1 MVVKNWG
8 AFMLSMRKSTSRSLV
23 LSAVSIAF
31 LGATTNVSLAA
42 SATQSGSK
50 LSAQICPDG
59 NPCPPVPEGSIDCTP
74 RAGKALPV
82 ECSLAPGK
90 GVNEPEGFDVS
101 SLPGIS
107 VTPGAAKSATK
118 FELGPLKAALGKYA
132 AMPVFFVNYGDGT
145 GYGSSSDLRSLN
157 SFPSSHI
164 YVQAGTYTITGYA
177 TVDGRT
183 ESTTMTVVIE
193 PSNQPDPTPD
203 KVNSGDWDPAATPKA
218 NAVIPVAS
226 TSSAGGLSIGTGGS
240 VIAEAVSQAPA
251 ASAAKAPVV
260 NARANQVVIV
270 SVPSLQDGT
279 DVVGRVK
286 IGNSWKILPTS
297 EVGDD
302 GVLTLPALTFSKA
315 GTYSVKLTLQT
326 GGSKYV
332 TVKIKK

>member
-1 MVVKNWG
+1 M
-8 AFMLSMRKSTSRSLV
+8 STSRKRAMQILAMSAMSLSFIV
-23 LSAVSIAF
+23 ATPSVSF
-31 LGATTNVSLAA
+31 AA
-42 SATQSGSK
+42 GATQSGSK
-50 LSAQICPDG
+50 ISAQICPDG

-74 RAGKALPV
+74 KAGKALPV

-90 GVNEPEGFDVS
+90 GVNEPEVLDVS

-107 VTPGAAKSATK
+107 VTPGAAKSATT
-118 FELGPLKAALGKYA
+118 FNLAPLKAALGKYA

-164 YVQAGTYTITGYA
+164 YVQPGTYTITGYA
-177 TVDGRT
+177 SVDGQT

-203 KVNSGDWDPAATPKA
+203 KVNSGDWDPAAKPKA
-218 NAVIPVAS
+218 NAVIPVAT

-240 VIAEAVSQAPA
+240 VIAEATSNVPS

-270 SVPSLQDGT
+270 SVPSLQAGT

-286 IGNSWKILPTS
+286 IGNTWRTLPKS
-297 EVGDD
+297 EVGE
-302 GVLTLPALTFSKA
+302 GGILTLPALTFSKA
-315 GTYSVKLTLQT
+315 GTYSVKLSLET
-326 GGSKYV
+326 GGSRYV

>member
-1 MVVKNWG
+1 M
-8 AFMLSMRKSTSRSLV
+8 STSRKRAMQILAMSAMSLSF
-23 LSAVSIAF
+23 LAATPSVS
-31 LGATTNVSLAA
+31 SAA
-42 SATQSGSK
+42 SATHSGSK
-50 LSAQICPDG
+50 ISAQICPDG

-74 RAGKALPV
+74 KAGKALPV

-90 GVNEPEGFDVS
+90 GLNEPEDLDVS

-107 VTPGAAKSATK
+107 VTPGAAKSATI
-118 FELGPLKAALGKYA
+118 FNLGPLKAALGKYA

-164 YVQAGTYTITGYA
+164 YVQPGTYTITGYA
-177 TVDGRT
+177 SVDGET

-203 KVNSGDWDPAATPKA
+203 KVNSGDWDPAAKPKA
-218 NAVIPVAS
+218 NAVIPVAT

-240 VIAEAVSQAPA
+240 VIAEATSNVPS

-270 SVPSLQDGT
+270 SVPSLQAGT

-286 IGNSWKILPTS
+286 IGNTWRTLPKS
-297 EVGDD
+297 EVGE
-302 GVLTLPALTFSKA
+302 GGILTLPALTFSKA
-315 GTYSVKLTLQT
+315 GTYSVKLTLES

>member
-1 MVVKNWG
+1 
-8 AFMLSMRKSTSRSLV
+8 MLFSRKHTMQILAMSAMSLSFIVSTPS
-23 LSAVSIAF
+23 
-31 LGATTNVSLAA
+31 VSLAA
-42 SATQSGSK
+42 GATQSSSK

-74 RAGKALPV
+74 KVGKALPV

-90 GVNEPEGFDVS
+90 GVNEPEGLDVS

-107 VTPGAAKSATK
+107 VTPGAAKSATI
-118 FELGPLKAALGKYA
+118 FNLGPLKAALGKYA

-164 YVQAGTYTITGYA
+164 YVQPGTYTITGYA
-177 TVDGRT
+177 SVDGET

-203 KVNSGDWDPAATPKA
+203 KVNSSDWDPAAKPKA

-240 VIAEAVSQAPA
+240 VIAEAVSQAPS
-251 ASAAKAPVV
+251 ASASKAPVV

-315 GTYSVKLTLQT
+315 GTYSVKLTLES

>member
-1 MVVKNWG
+1 
-8 AFMLSMRKSTSRSLV
+8 MLFSRKHTMQILAMSAMSLSFIVSTPS
-23 LSAVSIAF
+23 
-31 LGATTNVSLAA
+31 VSLAA
-42 SATQSGSK
+42 GATQSSSK

-74 RAGKALPV
+74 KVGKALPV

-90 GVNEPEGFDVS
+90 GVNEPEGLDVS

-107 VTPGAAKSATK
+107 VTPGAAKSATI
-118 FELGPLKAALGKYA
+118 FNLGPLKAALGKYA

-164 YVQAGTYTITGYA
+164 YVQPGTYTITGYA
-177 TVDGRT
+177 SVDGET

-203 KVNSGDWDPAATPKA
+203 KVNSNDWDPAAKPKA

-240 VIAEAVSQAPA
+240 VIAEATSNAPSA
-251 ASAAKAPVV
+251 LASKAPVV

-286 IGNSWKILPTS
+286 IGNTWRTLPKS
-297 EVGDD
+297 EVGDG
-302 GVLTLPALTFSKA
+302 GVLTLPALTFSKP
-315 GTYSVKLTLQT
+315 GTYSVKLSLET
-326 GGSKYV
+326 GGSRYV
-332 TVKIKK
+332 TVKVKK

>member
-1 MVVKNWG
+1 MQIL
-8 AFMLSMRKSTSRSLV
+8 AMSAMSLSFIVAIPS
-23 LSAVSIAF
+23 VSF
-31 LGATTNVSLAA
+31 AA
-42 SATQSGSK
+42 GATQSSSK

-74 RAGKALPV
+74 KVGKALPV

-90 GVNEPEGFDVS
+90 GVNEPEGLDVS

-107 VTPGAAKSATK
+107 VTPGAAKSATT
-118 FELGPLKAALGKYA
+118 FNLGPLKAALGKYA
-132 AMPVFFVNYGDGT
+132 AMPVFFVDYGDGT

-164 YVQAGTYTITGYA
+164 YVQPGTYTITGYA
-177 TVDGRT
+177 TVDGET
-183 ESTTMTVVIE
+183 ESTTMTVEIE

-203 KVNSGDWDPAATPKA
+203 KVNSGDWDPAAKPKA
-218 NAVIPVAS
+218 NAVIPVAT

-240 VIAEAVSQAPA
+240 VIAEATSNVPS

-270 SVPSLQDGT
+270 SVPSLQAGT

-286 IGNSWKILPTS
+286 IGSTWRTLPKS
-297 EVGDD
+297 EVGDG
-302 GVLTLPALTFSKA
+302 GVLTLPALTFSKP
-315 GTYSVKLTLQT
+315 GTYSVKLSLET
-326 GGSKYV
+326 GGSRYV
-332 TVKIKK
+332 TVKVKK

>member
-1 MVVKNWG
+1 MSFSRKRTMQIL
-8 AFMLSMRKSTSRSLV
+8 AMSAMSLSFIV
-23 LSAVSIAF
+23 
-31 LGATTNVSLAA
+31 ATPSVSLAA
-42 SATQSGSK
+42 GTTQSSSK

-74 RAGKALPV
+74 KVGKALPV

-90 GVNEPEGFDVS
+90 GVNEPEGLDVS

-107 VTPGAAKSATK
+107 VTPGAAKSATI
-118 FELGPLKAALGKYA
+118 FNLGPLKAALGKYA

-164 YVQAGTYTITGYA
+164 YVQPGTYTITGYA
-177 TVDGRT
+177 SVDGET

-203 KVNSGDWDPAATPKA
+203 KVNSGDWDPAAKPKA
-218 NAVIPVAS
+218 NAVIPVAT

-240 VIAEAVSQAPA
+240 VIAEATSNVPS

-270 SVPSLQDGT
+270 SVPSLQTGT

-286 IGNSWKILPTS
+286 IGNTWRTLPKS
-297 EVGDD
+297 EVGE
-302 GVLTLPALTFSKA
+302 GGILTLPALTFSKA
-315 GTYSVKLTLQT
+315 GTYSVKLSLET
-326 GGSKYV
+326 GGSRYV

>member
-1 MVVKNWG
+1 
-8 AFMLSMRKSTSRSLV
+8 MLFSRKHTMQILAMSAMSLSFIVSTPS
-23 LSAVSIAF
+23 
-31 LGATTNVSLAA
+31 VSLAA
-42 SATQSGSK
+42 GATQSSSK

-74 RAGKALPV
+74 KVGKALPV

-90 GVNEPEGFDVS
+90 GVNEPEGLDVS

-107 VTPGAAKSATK
+107 VTPGAAKSATI
-118 FELGPLKAALGKYA
+118 FNLGPLKAALGKYA

-164 YVQAGTYTITGYA
+164 YVQPGTYTITGYA
-177 TVDGRT
+177 SVDGET

-203 KVNSGDWDPAATPKA
+203 KVNSGDWDPAVKPKA
-218 NAVIPVAS
+218 NAVIPVAT

-240 VIAEAVSQAPA
+240 VIAEATSNVPS

-270 SVPSLQDGT
+270 SVPSLQAGT

-286 IGNSWKILPTS
+286 IGNTWRTLPKS
-297 EVGDD
+297 EVGDG
-302 GVLTLPALTFSKA
+302 GVLTLPALMFSKP
-315 GTYSVKLTLQT
+315 GTYSVKLSLET
-326 GGSKYV
+326 GGSRYV
-332 TVKIKK
+332 TVKVKK

>member
-1 MVVKNWG
+1 M
-8 AFMLSMRKSTSRSLV
+8 STSRKRAMQILAMSAMSLSF
-23 LSAVSIAF
+23 LAATPSVS
-31 LGATTNVSLAA
+31 SAA
-42 SATQSGSK
+42 SATHSGSK
-50 LSAQICPDG
+50 INAQICPDG

-74 RAGKALPV
+74 KAGKALPV

-90 GVNEPEGFDVS
+90 GLNEPEDLDVS

-107 VTPGAAKSATK
+107 VTPGAAKSATI
-118 FELGPLKAALGKYA
+118 FNLGPLKAALGKYA

-164 YVQAGTYTITGYA
+164 YVQPGTYTITGYA
-177 TVDGRT
+177 SVDGQT
-183 ESTTMTVVIE
+183 ESTTMTVEIQ
-193 PSNQPDPTPD
+193 PSNEPDPTPD
-203 KVNSGDWDPAATPKA
+203 KVNSGDWDPAAKPKA
-218 NAVIPVAS
+218 NAVIPVAT

-240 VIAEAVSQAPA
+240 VIAEATSNVPS

-270 SVPSLQDGT
+270 SVPSLQAGT

-286 IGNSWKILPTS
+286 IGNTWRTLPKS
-297 EVGDD
+297 EVGE
-302 GVLTLPALTFSKA
+302 GGILTLPALTFSKA
-315 GTYSVKLTLQT
+315 GTYSVKLSLET
-326 GGSKYV
+326 GGSRYV

>member
-1 MVVKNWG
+1 M
-8 AFMLSMRKSTSRSLV
+8 STSRKRTMQILAMSAMW
-23 LSAVSIAF
+23 LSFIVATPSVSFAS
-31 LGATTNVSLAA
+31 GATQV
-42 SATQSGSK
+42 GSK

-74 RAGKALPV
+74 KAGKALPV

-90 GVNEPEGFDVS
+90 GVNEPEGLDVS

-107 VTPGAAKSATK
+107 VTPGAAKSATT
-118 FELGPLKAALGKYA
+118 FNLGPLKAALGKYA

-164 YVQAGTYTITGYA
+164 YVQPGTYTITGYA
-177 TVDGRT
+177 IADGQT
-183 ESTTMTVVIE
+183 ESTSMTVEIE
-193 PSNQPDPTPD
+193 PSNQPDPTPE
-203 KVNSGDWDPAATPKA
+203 KVNSGDWDTAAKPKA
-218 NAVIPVAS
+218 NAVIPVAT

-240 VIAEAVSQAPA
+240 VIAEATSNVPS
-251 ASAAKAPVV
+251 ASVAKAPVV

-270 SVPSLQDGT
+270 SVPSLQTGT

-286 IGNSWKILPTS
+286 IGNTWRTLPKS
-297 EVGDD
+297 VVGDD

-315 GTYSVKLTLQT
+315 GTYSVKLSLET
-326 GGSKYV
+326 GGSRYV
-332 TVKIKK
+332 TVKVKK

>member
-1 MVVKNWG
+1 MQILTMSAMSLSFIVATPSVSFAAG
-8 AFMLSMRKSTSRSLV
+8 A
-23 LSAVSIAF
+23 AQ
-31 LGATTNVSLAA
+31 G
-42 SATQSGSK
+42 GSK
-50 LSAQICPDG
+50 PSAQICPDG
-59 NPCPPVPEGSIDCTP
+59 NPCPALPAGSIDCTP
-74 RAGKALPV
+74 KAGKALPV

-90 GVNEPEGFDVS
+90 GVNEPEEFDVS

-107 VTPGAAKSATK
+107 VTPGAAKSATT
-118 FELGPLKAALGKYA
+118 FNLGPLKAALGKYA

-177 TVDGRT
+177 VADGRT

-193 PSNQPDPTPD
+193 PANQPDPTPD
-203 KVNSGDWDPAATPKA
+203 KVSSGDWDPAATPKA

-240 VIAEAVSQAPA
+240 VIAEATSNAPS

-260 NARANQVVIV
+260 DARANQVVIV

-279 DVVGRVK
+279 GVVGRVK
-286 IGNSWKILPTS
+286 IGNSWKTLPKA
-297 EVGDD
+297 EVGDG

-315 GTYSVKLTLQT
+315 GTYSVKLSLET
-326 GGSKYV
+326 GGSRYV
-332 TVKIKK
+332 TVKVKK

>member
-1 MVVKNWG
+1 
-8 AFMLSMRKSTSRSLV
+8 MLFSRKRTMQILAMSAMSLSFIVSTPS
-23 LSAVSIAF
+23 
-31 LGATTNVSLAA
+31 VSLAA
-42 SATQSGSK
+42 GATQSSSK

-74 RAGKALPV
+74 KVGKALPV

-90 GVNEPEGFDVS
+90 GVNEPEGLDVS

-107 VTPGAAKSATK
+107 VTPGAAKSATI
-118 FELGPLKAALGKYA
+118 FNLGPLKAALGKYA

-164 YVQAGTYTITGYA
+164 YVQPGTYTITGYA
-177 TVDGRT
+177 SVDGET

-203 KVNSGDWDPAATPKA
+203 KVNSSDWDPAAKPKA

-240 VIAEAVSQAPA
+240 VIAEATSNAPSA
-251 ASAAKAPVV
+251 LASKAPVV
-260 NARANQVVIV
+260 NARANQVVIG

-315 GTYSVKLTLQT
+315 GTYSVKLTLES

>member
-1 MVVKNWG
+1 MQILTMSAMSLSFIVATPSVSFAAG
-8 AFMLSMRKSTSRSLV
+8 A
-23 LSAVSIAF
+23 AQ
-31 LGATTNVSLAA
+31 G
-42 SATQSGSK
+42 GSK
-50 LSAQICPDG
+50 PSAQICPDG
-59 NPCPPVPEGSIDCTP
+59 NPCPALPAGSIDCTP
-74 RAGKALPV
+74 KAGKALPV

-90 GVNEPEGFDVS
+90 GVNEPEEFDVS

-107 VTPGAAKSATK
+107 VTPGAAKSATT
-118 FELGPLKAALGKYA
+118 FNLGPLKAALGKYA

-177 TVDGRT
+177 VADGRT

-193 PSNQPDPTPD
+193 PANQPDPTPD
-203 KVNSGDWDPAATPKA
+203 KVSSGDWDPAATPKA

-240 VIAEAVSQAPA
+240 VIAEATSNAPS

-279 DVVGRVK
+279 GVVGRVK
-286 IGNSWKILPTS
+286 IGNSWKTLPKA

-315 GTYSVKLTLQT
+315 GTYSVKLSLET
-326 GGSKYV
+326 GGSRYV
-332 TVKIKK
+332 TVKVKK

>member
-1 MVVKNWG
+1 M
-8 AFMLSMRKSTSRSLV
+8 STSHKRTMQILTMSAMSLSFIV
-23 LSAVSIAF
+23 ATPSVSFAA
-31 LGATTNVSLAA
+31 GAT
-42 SATQSGSK
+42 QGGSK

-74 RAGKALPV
+74 KAGKALPV
-82 ECSLAPGK
+82 ECSLAPGQ
-90 GVNEPEGFDVS
+90 GVNEPEGLDVS

-107 VTPGAAKSATK
+107 VTPGAAKSATT
-118 FELGPLKAALGKYA
+118 FNLGPLKAALGKYA

-177 TVDGRT
+177 VADGRT

-193 PSNQPDPTPD
+193 PANQPDPTPD
-203 KVNSGDWDPAATPKA
+203 KVSSGDWDPAATPKA

-240 VIAEAVSQAPA
+240 VIAEATSNAPS

-260 NARANQVVIV
+260 DARANQVVIV
-270 SVPSLQDGT
+270 SVPSLQTGT

-286 IGNSWKILPTS
+286 IGNSWKTLPTS

-315 GTYSVKLTLQT
+315 GTYSVKLTLET

>member
-1 MVVKNWG
+1 
-8 AFMLSMRKSTSRSLV
+8 MLFSRKHTMQILAMSAMSLSFIVSTPS
-23 LSAVSIAF
+23 
-31 LGATTNVSLAA
+31 VSLAA
-42 SATQSGSK
+42 GATQSGSK
-50 LSAQICPDG
+50 HSAQICPDG

-74 RAGKALPV
+74 KVGKALPV

-90 GVNEPEGFDVS
+90 GVNEPEGLDVS

-107 VTPGAAKSATK
+107 VTPGAAKSATI
-118 FELGPLKAALGKYA
+118 FNLGPLKAALGKYA

-164 YVQAGTYTITGYA
+164 YVQPGTYTITGYA
-177 TVDGRT
+177 SVDGET

-203 KVNSGDWDPAATPKA
+203 KVNSSDWDPAAKPKA

-240 VIAEAVSQAPA
+240 VIAEATSNAPSA
-251 ASAAKAPVV
+251 LASKAPVV

-286 IGNSWKILPTS
+286 IGNTWRTLPKS
-297 EVGDD
+297 EVGE
-302 GVLTLPALTFSKA
+302 GGILTLPALTFSKA
-315 GTYSVKLTLQT
+315 GTYSVKLSLET
-326 GGSKYV
+326 GGSRYV

>member
-1 MVVKNWG
+1 M
-8 AFMLSMRKSTSRSLV
+8 STSHKRTMQILTMSAMSLSFIV
-23 LSAVSIAF
+23 ATPSVSFAA
-31 LGATTNVSLAA
+31 GAA
-42 SATQSGSK
+42 QGGSK
-50 LSAQICPDG
+50 PSAQICPDG
-59 NPCPPVPEGSIDCTP
+59 NPCPALPAGSIDCTP
-74 RAGKALPV
+74 KAGKALPV

-90 GVNEPEGFDVS
+90 GVNEPEEFDVS

-107 VTPGAAKSATK
+107 VTPGAAKSATT
-118 FELGPLKAALGKYA
+118 FNLGPLKAALGKYA

-286 IGNSWKILPTS
+286 IGNSWKTLPKA

-302 GVLTLPALTFSKA
+302 GVLTLPALTFSKP
-315 GTYSVKLTLQT
+315 GTYSVKLSLET
-326 GGSKYV
+326 GGSRYV
-332 TVKIKK
+332 TVKVKK

>member
-1 MVVKNWG
+1 MLFSRKHTMQILAMSAMSLSFMV
-8 AFMLSMRKSTSRSLV
+8 STPR
-23 LSAVSIAF
+23 
-31 LGATTNVSLAA
+31 VSLAA
-42 SATQSGSK
+42 GATQSSSK

-74 RAGKALPV
+74 KVGKALPV

-90 GVNEPEGFDVS
+90 GVNEPEGLDVS

-107 VTPGAAKSATK
+107 VTPGAAKSATI
-118 FELGPLKAALGKYA
+118 FNLGPLKAALGRYA

-164 YVQAGTYTITGYA
+164 YVQPGTYTITGYA
-177 TVDGRT
+177 SVDGET

-203 KVNSGDWDPAATPKA
+203 KVNSSDWDPAAKPKA

-240 VIAEAVSQAPA
+240 VIAEATSNAPSA
-251 ASAAKAPVV
+251 LASKAPVV

-286 IGNSWKILPTS
+286 IGNSWKTLPTS

-315 GTYSVKLTLQT
+315 GTYSVKLSLET
-326 GGSKYV
+326 GGSRYV

>member
-1 MVVKNWG
+1 MQILTMSAMSLSFIVATPSVSFAAG
-8 AFMLSMRKSTSRSLV
+8 A
-23 LSAVSIAF
+23 AQ
-31 LGATTNVSLAA
+31 G
-42 SATQSGSK
+42 GSK
-50 LSAQICPDG
+50 PSAQICPDG
-59 NPCPPVPEGSIDCTP
+59 NPCPALPAGSIDCTP
-74 RAGKALPV
+74 KAGKALPV

-90 GVNEPEGFDVS
+90 GVNEPEEFDVS

-107 VTPGAAKSATK
+107 VTPGAAKSATT
-118 FELGPLKAALGKYA
+118 FNLGPLKAALGKYA

-177 TVDGRT
+177 VADGRT

-193 PSNQPDPTPD
+193 PANQPDPTPD
-203 KVNSGDWDPAATPKA
+203 KVSSGDWDPAATPKA

-240 VIAEAVSQAPA
+240 VIAEATSNAPS

-260 NARANQVVIV
+260 DARANQVVIV

-279 DVVGRVK
+279 GVVGRVK
-286 IGNSWKILPTS
+286 IGNSWKTLPKA

-315 GTYSVKLTLQT
+315 GTYSVKLSLET
-326 GGSKYV
+326 GGSRYV
-332 TVKIKK
+332 TVKVKK